1 MIIWKIPGIFLL
13 VIKLIIIKKGGF
25 WMDLDRL
32 LVHDVMMAMI
42 NHTFQARSIVLKVV
56 WGRGRLIRILL
67 KSKKNRNFENQE
79 NPNPMGRGGLPL
91 PITLIH

>member
-42 NHTFQARSIVLKVV
+42 NPTFQARSIVFKSVCGGGGGQTHPNTLDKQKKKE
-56 WGRGRLIRILL
+56 IR
-67 KSKKNRNFENQE
+67 KS
-79 NPNPMGRGGLPL
+79 
-91 PITLIH
+91 

>member
-42 NHTFQARSIVLKVV
+42 NPTFQARSIVF
-56 WGRGRLIRILL
+56 
-67 KSKKNRNFENQE
+67 KSVGWQTH
-79 NPNPMGRGGLPL
+79 
-91 PITLIH
+91 PITLDKQKKK

>member
-42 NHTFQARSIVLKVV
+42 NPTFQARSIVFKSVC
-56 WGRGRLIRILL
+56 GGGGGRLIRILL
-67 KSKKNRNFENQE
+67 TSKKKKEIRKS
-79 NPNPMGRGGLPL
+79 
-91 PITLIH
+91 

>member
-42 NHTFQARSIVLKVV
+42 NSTFQARSIVFKSVC
-56 WGRGRLIRILL
+56 GGGGRLIRILL
-67 KSKKNRNFENQE
+67 TSKKKRKFENHE
-79 NPNPMGRGGLPL
+79 NPNRGGGGAGA
-91 PITLIH
+91 

>member
-42 NHTFQARSIVLKVV
+42 NPTFQARSIVFKSVCGGGQTHPNTLDKQKKKE
-56 WGRGRLIRILL
+56 IR
-67 KSKKNRNFENQE
+67 KS
-79 NPNPMGRGGLPL
+79 
-91 PITLIH
+91 

>member
-42 NHTFQARSIVLKVV
+42 NPTFQARSIVFKSVC
-56 WGRGRLIRILL
+56 GGGRLIRILL
-67 KSKKNRNFENQE
+67 TSKNK
-79 NPNPMGRGGLPL
+79 MGNSKIMKILVRWGGEGGAQYL
-91 PITLIH
+91 